1 MPSRTATANT
11 LNTSSA
17 CGPSRCAPRIRP
29 VSSAISTLNRG
40 VAPRVD
46 RRVRDALEKLVYADA
61 TLLALDAGGGKIEVV
76 DLRHSSGAM
85 DGHVDFEPSF
95 RAALGGAHH
104 EPLGVHRDAADL
116 GVQLDADPDVSRALH
131 EHVDQVRVEGF
142 QWTAAAMDDRDAR
155 AGARGDVSEL
165 ERDVAT
171 ADERHPSR
179 Q

>member
-11 LNTSSA
+11 LITSSA

-29 VSSAISTLNRG
+29 VSSAISTLNPD
-40 VAPRVD
+40 VVSPT
-46 RRVRDALEKLVYADA
+46 RRVLNHPDVSCQFVRNFRF
-61 TLLALDAGGGKIEVV
+61 LARAASSVRPVDAGGGEIEVV

-95 RAALGGAHH
+95 HPALRGAHH

-116 GVQLDADPDVSRALH
+116 GVQLDTDPDVSRALH

-142 QWTAAAMDDRDAR
+142 QWTAAAM
-155 AGARGDVSEL
+155 
-165 ERDVAT
+165 
-171 ADERHPSR
+171 
-179 Q
+179 